1 MKRYV
6 GGGIK
11 DERGIF
17 LPPPRKGEGSD
28 VPPPPIQVP
37 EPGSLDEINEV
48 IVLSLAR
55 AVKHIGQK
63 IVSGDISREIIGA
76 LKDCESMHRELAK
89 KEKELLAGLSDEDL
103 EKLANAQFKSNDT
116 A

>member
-17 LPPPRKGEGSD
+17 LPPSRMKEEIEA
-28 VPPPPIQVP
+28 PPPVQIP

-48 IVLSLAR
+48 IVLALAR
-55 AVKHIGQK
+55 AVKK
-63 IVSGDISREIIGA
+63 LAEKVVSGDISREVIGA

-89 KEKELLAGLSDEDL
+89 KEKDLLAGLSDEDL
-103 EKLANAQFKSNDT
+103 EKLASVQFKP
-116 A
+116 